1 MDTLGRVQTKYIN
14 IPFGT
19 DSEERIVRQ
28 IVFEIKRQYTPS
40 IDFALRQRAIS
51 SALLPLGKPSFEVV
65 ESLQS
70 IRDIYRFKYF
80 DFGFKKAMSPVF
92 SRPWRSYPIKVVK
105 AMKVLSSRSA
115 LRETKSRFSGGYVSK
130 EMRRLNY
137 YRYGIG
143 IRGLQ
148 LPVNKLEKMI
158 IRDYSE
164 KIFKKAITLGRAV
177 RPVAFQLGKGPTKE
191 ISKSIS
197 SNRMYGIYQDYNEAY
212 KRNLATWIAHQYV
225 EKIRRYY

>member
-1 MDTLGRVQTKYIN
+1 MAELDRINRKYIN

-19 DSEERIVRQ
+19 NSEDRIVRQ
-28 IVFEIKRQYTPS
+28 IVFEIKHQYTPA

-51 SALLPLGKPSFEVV
+51 SALLPLGKPSFEVN
-65 ESLQS
+65 EALQN

-92 SRPWRSYPIKVVK
+92 SRPWRSYPIKITK
-105 AMKVLSSRSA
+105 AMKTLSSRSA

-148 LPVNKLEKMI
+148 LPTNKLENMI

-164 KIFKKAITLGRAV
+164 KIFKNAITLGRAV
-177 RPVAFQLGKGPTKE
+177 RPAAFKLGQGPSKV
-191 ISKSIS
+191 ISRSIS
-197 SNRMYGIYQDYNEAY
+197 SSKMYGIYQDYNEAY